1 MSTSTKWLIR
11 TLRSL
16 TDRAKSV
23 INSFSILIQAC
34 SESLS
39 CDTFGITPSR
49 WIPYLGIFPHVWV
62 NLAYGGACEN
72 KVSFG
77 YDVYAIFGWSSEGGG
92 NGHVIADFAKKAVDG
107 WVKPESL
114 ADDSIQ
120 KGKSLEL
127 FVGWRTK
134 FTIWSG
140 EKFNLF
146 FVQSLA
152 DIRRK
157 LRGRGLAWSTY
168 ATLRLCERWRR
179 IHEPVAELVCWPAIN
194 SAIMI

>member
-23 INSFSILIQAC
+23 INSFSILIQV
-34 SESLS
+34 LS
-39 CDTFGITPSR
+39 CDAFGITPSR
-49 WIPYLGIFPHVWV
+49 WIPCLGVFPQVWV

-77 YDVYAIFGWSSEGGG
+77 YDVYAIFGWSSKRGG
-92 NGHVIADFAKKAVDG
+92 NGHVIADFAKKAVEG
-107 WVKPESL
+107 WVKPKSL

-146 FVQSLA
+146 FIQSLA
-152 DIRRK
+152 DMRRK
-157 LRGRGLAWSTY
+157 LRGTERGLLGVRTQLYDCVRDGEESMNQWQNSYVGQPST
-168 ATLRLCERWRR
+168 AL
-179 IHEPVAELVCWPAIN
+179 
-194 SAIMI
+194 S